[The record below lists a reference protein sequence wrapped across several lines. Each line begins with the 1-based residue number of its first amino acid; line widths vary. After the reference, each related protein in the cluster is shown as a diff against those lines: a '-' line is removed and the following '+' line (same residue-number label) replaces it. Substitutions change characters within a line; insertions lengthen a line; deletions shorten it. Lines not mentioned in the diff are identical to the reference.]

1 MSDWTAGYVADV
13 GYTFG
18 YYPELNPQRIK
29 LAFLGAGLIPPDIG
43 TACELGF
50 GQGISIN
57 HHAAASV
64 IKWQATDFNPSQ
76 AAFAQEFANATQANV
91 RLYDDAFA
99 DFCTRP
105 DLPDFDYIGLHGIWS
120 WVSDDN
126 RKIIVEFI
134 RKKLKVGGVVYM
146 SYNALPGWAAPSP
159 LRHLIMQHAVTL
171 GGSDAGM
178 HDKIDGALAFANQLM
193 AVNPLFLRA
202 NPVIADKLK
211 QLHGHNK
218 NYLAHEYFNA
228 NWESMYFSEIA
239 EWLNGAKLDFACSAD
254 MLQQLEPIIFNAE
267 QLTFLNGIPSPVLRE
282 TARDY
287 IMNLQFRKDY
297 WVKGARRYESLD
309 LINAVR
315 SLRVVLTIHRGD
327 VRLTTMGPMGEISMN
342 PDLYEPLLDVM
353 SDHKVHSIGQLEKLI
368 TKVTLSHSQILQMIM
383 VLSGAGYV
391 YVAQDEQFV
400 AKSKKQTDQAN
411 LYLLNKAKNNG
422 ALLHLCSPVIGGG
435 ISVGWFAQLFLLARS
450 KGHTTP
456 AQWASFAWNI
466 LQGLGQNVLKDGVAL
481 VSAEDNLTELTRIAN
496 LFSEKHMPVLKALQV
511 I

>member
-1 MSDWTAGYVADV
+1 
-13 GYTFG
+13 
-18 YYPELNPQRIK
+18 
-29 LAFLGAGLIPPDIG
+29 
-43 TACELGF
+43 
-50 GQGISIN
+50 
-57 HHAAASV
+57 
-64 IKWQATDFNPSQ
+64 
-76 AAFAQEFANATQANV
+76 
-91 RLYDDAFA
+91 
-99 DFCTRP
+99 
-105 DLPDFDYIGLHGIWS
+105 
-120 WVSDDN
+120 
-126 RKIIVEFI
+126 
-134 RKKLKVGGVVYM
+134 
-146 SYNALPGWAAPSP
+146 
-159 LRHLIMQHAVTL
+159 
-171 GGSDAGM
+171 
-178 HDKIDGALAFANQLM
+178 
-193 AVNPLFLRA
+193 
-202 NPVIADKLK
+202 
-211 QLHGHNK
+211 
-218 NYLAHEYFNA
+218 
-228 NWESMYFSEIA
+228 
-239 EWLNGAKLDFACSAD
+239 
-254 MLQQLEPIIFNAE
+254 
-267 QLTFLNGIPSPVLRE
+267 
-282 TARDY
+282 
-287 IMNLQFRKDY
+287 
-297 WVKGARRYESLD
+297 
-309 LINAVR
+309 
-315 SLRVVLTIHRGD
+315 VVLTIHRGD